1 MRYFAF
7 PDFPSRCRD
16 NREIAADRVTAMRA
30 LQIVDYQ
37 AIIHF
42 THKLVGRL
50 ASRSYM
56 EVCGVDTRR
65 GYVSS
70 SRGVSRAL
78 FPFFLRAV
86 IVIQE
91 VAQYPLLHKHR
102 FLLRDAFAVKRP
114 SAKPTVKCAIIV

>member
-7 PDFPSRCRD
+7 PDFPSWCRHD
-16 NREIAADRVTAMRA
+16 GELAADRVTAVGA

-50 ASRSYM
+50 VSRSYM
-56 EVCGVDTRR
+56 KVCGFNAWR
-65 GYVSS
+65 GHVYG
-70 SRGVSRAL
+70 SRGVPRAF
-78 FPFFLRAV
+78 FPFFFRGV

-91 VAQYPLLHKHR
+91 VEEYALLDKR
-102 FLLRDAFAVKRP
+102 CFLLRDAFAVKRP
-114 SAKPTVKCAIIV
+114 SAKPTVKCA